1 MSWRTVYLVEYLG
14 PILFH
19 VLFYTIRPQLAKI
32 DPYFYKGADTNPP
45 TIVQQICFYMFVA
58 HFVKRELETAFLHR
72 FSAATMPAFNIV
84 KNSVFYWLTAGLL
97 SAFFIYSP
105 RSLAARTELG
115 LLDYVGIA
123 LYLGGETANFVV
135 HKHLAG
141 LRKPGGTEKGIPSC
155 IGSSLVTCPNYMFE
169 VVAWIGV
176 ILISREWAVVLFLGI
191 GMSYMAGWSRD
202 KERALRTYFGDKYK
216 KKRYTF
222 LPGIF

>member
-1 MSWRTVYLVEYLG
+1 
-14 PILFH
+14 
-19 VLFYTIRPQLAKI
+19 
-32 DPYFYKGADTNPP
+32 
-45 TIVQQICFYMFVA
+45 MFIA

-84 KNSVFYWLTAGLL
+84 KNSAFYWLTAGLL

-123 LYLGGETANFVV
+123 LYLGGEMANFVV

-155 IGSSLVTCPNYMFE
+155 VGSSLVTCPNYMFE

-176 ILISREWAVVLFLGI
+176 ILVSREWAVVLFISI
-191 GMSYMAGWSRD
+191 GMSYMASWSRD
-202 KERALRTYFGDKYK
+202 KEKALRNYFGEKYK